1 MRRRIIFHVD
11 IDQFFAAVEE
21 LEHPEFKSVGAPT
34 LTSRKE
40 L

>member
-1 MRRRIIFHVD
+1 MPRRIIFHVD
-11 IDQFFAAVEE
+11 IAQFFASVEE
-21 LEHPEFKSVGAPT
+21 LEHPEFKNVRAST